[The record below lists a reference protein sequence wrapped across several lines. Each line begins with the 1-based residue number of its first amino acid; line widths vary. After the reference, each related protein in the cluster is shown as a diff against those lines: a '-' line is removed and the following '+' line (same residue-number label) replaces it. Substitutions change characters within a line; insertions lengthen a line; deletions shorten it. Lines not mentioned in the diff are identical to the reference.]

1 MEIFD
6 RKNKKLGF
14 TLIELL
20 VVIAIIGILAAIVLV
35 SLQAART
42 RAQVTATTATLNAVR
57 PAISLCCSNATN
69 RLQVMDDL
77 ESETFD
83 ICSPTSTAYLPNNDR
98 LGVTRVDYATTTLAT
113 NCNGQFPGYM
123 VTLTG
128 HPKTECNSPAT
139 WTVTEFG
146 LTVPDGC
153 R

>member
-35 SLQAART
+35 SLQAARV

-57 PAISLCCSNATN
+57 PAVSLCCSVATN
-69 RLQVMDDL
+69 RLRFTQGGDV
-77 ESETFD
+77 
-83 ICSPTSTAYLPNNDR
+83 CNPTSSALLPTTAQ
-98 LGVTRVDYATTTLAT
+98 LGVTGVTYATTTGAT
-113 NCNGQFPGYM
+113 DCNGDSPGYI
-123 VTLTG
+123 VTLTD
-128 HPKTECNSPAT
+128 HPKGECNSPAT
-139 WTVTEFG
+139 WSVTEFG
-146 LTVPDGC
+146 LGVPTGC